1 MSSSARSPLRQLAS
15 RYRRGLILAVFL
27 SASSMMILFDGTPGI
42 ARPQE
47 IGLSVFGFLQSIV
60 SGAVHAT
67 GQLGLSVADMTDLQ
81 AKYAKLSAQV
91 KKYEG
96 NERTL
101 VQLREENRRLRE
113 QLSFHQSLPY
123 FNIPVE
129 VVGKDPTKVYSTLVV
144 NKGYLDGI
152 RKNLAVVA
160 TQNGVTGLVGKVSE
174 VGLTSSVIQ
183 PILDANLFTAAR
195 IENSRHE
202 GLVTGKG
209 NNEESLTMAYV
220 KKAAQSEIHKGDL
233 VVTAG
238 IDSLYPADLLIGR
251 VKEISSKEYQ
261 TALDIELEPIL
272 DFERLEY
279 LTILRAEP

>member
-1 MSSSARSPLRQLAS
+1 MSSVGSPLQQLAS
-15 RYRRGLILAVFL
+15 RYRRGLILSFFL
-27 SASSMMILFDGTPGI
+27 LSSSVMILFDGTPGV

-47 IGLSVFGFLQSIV
+47 IGLSIFGFFQNLISGSIH
-60 SGAVHAT
+60 GA
-67 GQLGLSVADMTDLQ
+67 GQLGNSVVALTDLQ
-81 AKYAKLSAQV
+81 AQNSRLSVLV

-96 NERTL
+96 NERSL

-113 QLSFHQSLPY
+113 QLDFHQMLPY
-123 FNIPVE
+123 FNVPVE
-129 VVGKDPTKVYSTLVV
+129 VVGRDPSKVYSTLIV

-152 RKNLAVVA
+152 RKNMPVVA
-160 TQNGVTGLVGKVSE
+160 TQNGVIGLVGKVSE
-174 VGLTSSVIQ
+174 VGLSASVVQ

-209 NNEESLTMAYV
+209 NNEEVLSMAYV
-220 KKAAQSEIHKGDL
+220 KKSAQGEIHKGDL

-251 VKEISSKEYQ
+251 IKEIATKEYQ
-261 TALDIELEPIL
+261 TSLDIVLEPVL
-272 DFERLEY
+272 DFDRLEY
-279 LTILRAEP
+279 LNILRSEP